1 MSVDRFDEGV
11 RGAFLT
17 QEDAAA
23 AVNELEEEGFGPED
37 ITVFSPM
44 PTPHMEEL
52 LNRGTSPVRMFTL
65 FGGLLGTC
73 TGLALALWT
82 FYAWPLPV
90 GGKSIHSFP
99 VTVVI
104 MFELTILLGGLFTL
118 AGVFLFSRIPTWGRK
133 PGYHERFSDDLFG
146 VFVHAADGD
155 DQSKAGTILDRMGAE
170 GVDDVPR

>member
-1 MSVDRFDEGV
+1 MSVDTFHDGV

-23 AVNELEEEGFGPED
+23 AVNALEDEGFGPED

-52 LNRGTSPVRMFTL
+52 LDRGPSPVRLFTL
-65 FGGLLGTC
+65 IGGFFGTC
-73 TGLALALWT
+73 TGFALTYWT
-82 FYAWPLPV
+82 FFAWPLHV
-90 GGKSIHSFP
+90 GGKPLSSFP
-99 VTVVI
+99 VAVVI

-118 AGVFLFSRIPTWGRK
+118 AGVFVFSRIPTWGRK

-146 VFVHAADGD
+146 LYVHAADGD
-155 DQSKAGTILDRMGAE
+155 ARQKASAILERMGSE
-170 GVDDVPR
+170 GVDDA